1 VGEWG
6 EWVCGIASQGQSQ
19 AAGSQ
24 ACLPNPPS
32 CAPAFPLDPPHHTP
46 PRLVSSMWAVQVQAQ
61 NLMILQ
67 RKDEAVSEILA
78 TATYVV
84 IYVFEPKGK
93 QWERKEVR
101 GWIGRI
107 GW

>member
-1 VGEWG
+1 MPGT
-6 EWVCGIASQGQSQ
+6 
-19 AAGSQ
+19 
-24 ACLPNPPS
+24 
-32 CAPAFPLDPPHHTP
+32 HTP
-46 PRLVSSMWAVQVQAQ
+46 PSLGALPTRHQPKKNKQVQSQ

-101 GWIGRI
+101 VCRGRGRGCGVPFLQPRRARLDRSPLI
-107 GW
+107 